1 MLHLDLTD
9 QRAPSPHPFMLLPR
23 DISHKKKNGNNI
35 TLCMPSKAASLHSL
49 MQAFRRESV
58 RWKHRTRIPT
68 SQQQV
73 EETQTEG
80 WIKGFEEEHGRE
92 PE

>member
-1 MLHLDLTD
+1 
-9 QRAPSPHPFMLLPR
+9 
-23 DISHKKKNGNNI
+23 
-35 TLCMPSKAASLHSL
+35 MPSKAASLHSL

-68 SQQQV
+68 SQQQQQV